1 MNTRIFN
8 LIVLDESGSM
18 EVIKQQAIMG
28 VNETVQTIKS
38 AQKEYEDQEH
48 IVSLVTFNSR
58 AVKTVYDKVQAENV
72 AELTEAD
79 YCPNCGTPLYDAM
92 GQALND
98 LRQYV
103 ADKDK
108 VLVTIITD
116 GYENAS
122 KSPDPSRDY
131 EYRKASY
138 GKHWYNPLHVR
149 HPWSDSR
156 SARYLPYR
164 KAILPA
170 LPVL

>member
-116 GYENAS
+116 GYENAAHAIS
-122 KSPDPSRDY
+122 FFMTVYLFPHFLFQRSL
-131 EYRKASY
+131 
-138 GKHWYNPLHVR
+138 PLHIHHHNR
-149 HPWSDSR
+149 QQILHLIFL
-156 SARYLPYR
+156 YL
-164 KAILPA
+164 
-170 LPVL
+170 

>member
-18 EVIKQQAIMG
+18 QVIKQQAIMG

-103 ADKDK
+103 ADSANQD
-108 VLVTIITD
+108 V
-116 GYENAS
+116 EEAAS
-122 KSPDPSRDY
+122 AIAVNNVMHFQTTQSGTREMFAKERSSRNRWFDRVSRGIV
-131 EYRKASY
+131 EEE
-138 GKHWYNPLHVR
+138 GKFF
-149 HPWSDSR
+149 DE
-156 SARYLPYR
+156 
-164 KAILPA
+164 
-170 LPVL
+170 

>member
-79 YCPNCGTPLYDAM
+79 YCPN
-92 GQALND
+92 
-98 LRQYV
+98 
-103 ADKDK
+103 
-108 VLVTIITD
+108 
-116 GYENAS
+116 
-122 KSPDPSRDY
+122 
-131 EYRKASY
+131 
-138 GKHWYNPLHVR
+138 
-149 HPWSDSR
+149 
-156 SARYLPYR
+156 
-164 KAILPA
+164 
-170 LPVL
+170 